1 VQGTSLELRS
11 YLDPCTLHL
20 VPSPQTFVNKPANRP
35 ALRDRFY
42 FWKRYYFMRRYSLL
56 FISIFFTS
64 LAFAQPTQT
73 KKIVADKIAAVV
85 GDRII
90 MLSDIKN
97 SIADYVRQGAEVPD
111 DAQCMIMEQAIISKV
126 LMLQAEKDSLPI
138 TDEEVE
144 ADLDLRIRQ
153 FINAYGTQ
161 QAVEEIAGKSIY
173 QIKDDARE
181 SIREKKL
188 SEAMQRKI
196 VENVKI
202 TPTEVKAFFDKIPKD
217 SLPFFESE
225 LEVGHI
231 DAYPKASRDLEKYA
245 IDELNRY
252 KQQAEAK
259 TSSFEQLAR
268 LHSLDPTKDKEFQVN
283 RNDKNFDPAFVAAAF
298 RLKNGQISSVV
309 KSKFG
314 YHIIQ
319 MVQRNGDEAIV
330 RHILQVPPITE
341 EETKAAFSKL
351 DSVRAKLIAGTIG
364 FNEAALKYSEDPQV
378 AFGGPFFI
386 GRSGTSIAIDEL
398 DKDVVAQ
405 LGKLKIGEH
414 SQPVSFTD
422 DRQANKKGVR
432 IIYLKSR
439 SEPHRMNLH
448 DDYNKISDLALEQ
461 KKAIAMDKWIQAHL
475 PTYYIMVADDMVS
488 DCPVL
493 KKYVQKKSF

>member
-1 VQGTSLELRS
+1 
-11 YLDPCTLHL
+11 
-20 VPSPQTFVNKPANRP
+20 
-35 ALRDRFY
+35 
-42 FWKRYYFMRRYSLL
+42 MRRYFTL

-64 LAFAQPTQT
+64 LIFAQPTQV

-97 SIADYVRQGAEVPD
+97 SIADYQRQGVEVPD
-111 DAQCMIMEQAIISKV
+111 SAQCMIMEQAIISKV
-126 LMLQAEKDSLPI
+126 LMLQAEKDSLPV

-188 SEAMQRKI
+188 AEAMQKKI

-202 TPTEVKAFFDKIPKD
+202 TPTEVKSFFDKIPKD

-231 DAYPKASRDLEKYA
+231 DVFPKASRDLEKYT

-268 LHSLDPTKDKEFQVN
+268 LHSQDPTKDKEFQVN

-298 RLKNGQISSVV
+298 RLKDGQISSVI

-330 RHILQVPPITE
+330 RHILLIPPITE
-341 EETKAAFSKL
+341 DETSAAVSKL

-364 FNEAALKYSEDPQV
+364 FNEAALKYSDDD
-378 AFGGPFFI
+378 ATKFSGPFYT
-386 GRSGTSIAIDEL
+386 GRSGSGYVAIDEL

-405 LGKLKIGEH
+405 LGKLKLGEY
-414 SQPVSFTD
+414 SQPVPFSD
-422 DRQANKKGVR
+422 ERQGTKKGVR

-439 SEPHRMNLH
+439 SEPHRMNLR

-461 KKAIAMDKWIQAHL
+461 KKAMAMDKWVQAHL
-475 PTYYIMVADDMVS
+475 PTYYVMVADDMVTE
-488 DCPVL
+488 CPSL
-493 KKYVQKKSF
+493 QKYVQKKSF